1 MGAGEVDP
9 RFRYQGGQVGDEVQG
24 FEDDVGG
31 AVAVRCLE
39 RISHIPLTGQGQP
52 VSGDGRTGDIAAQ
65 LLQLAPLVAAYC
77 PMRRTT

>member
-1 MGAGEVDP
+1 MAVGVEHPVEAGEVDP
-9 RFRYQGGQVGDEVQG
+9 RFRYQGGQAGDEVQG

-52 VSGDGRTGDIAAQ
+52 ASGDGSREKG
-65 LLQLAPLVAAYC
+65 PN
-77 PMRRTT
+77 